1 MKIADCHNIISRI
14 SVFWEIF
21 LISVLTENSGD
32 LTAEHYSDI
41 AVLLSSCS
49 DVISAEVPIA
59 LRKISKFIKDTGR
72 GEEFSQIDVEKVA
85 EWLKENCP
93 KAADSLEKFLKDH
106 GHRSIKEMDFIS
118 ETWSMKPEKLFSA
131 IQV

>member
-1 MKIADCHNIISRI
+1 M

-21 LISVLTENSGD
+21 LISVLTENSCD

-59 LRKISKFIKDTGR
+59 LREISKLIRDTGR
-72 GEEFSQIDVEKVA
+72 GEEFSKIDSRNVS

-93 KAADSLEKFLKDH
+93 KAAESLEKFLKDH
-106 GHRSIKEMDFIS
+106 GHRSIKEMDFMS

-131 IQV
+131 IQVLF